1 MSLVVGAVG
10 FAFIGE
16 PPTGERQG
24 SAERDD
30 PRRQGRIHNLLR
42 EGQLIRK
49 ERLPLSLL
57 GTCWNVLW
65 RA

>member
-1 MSLVVGAVG
+1 MLCGAKWRKVENFDLNLVVDAVG

-30 PRRQGRIHNLLR
+30 RLANGRIHN
-42 EGQLIRK
+42 
-49 ERLPLSLL
+49 PLE
-57 GTCWNVLW
+57 
-65 RA
+65 